1 MKLHPLAQKAISRKS
16 IIALTE
22 QLVAEYIQEKRWNN
36 PDDIR
41 LDIQEM
47 HELILYPASEYR
59 LITSLEL
66 GYLEDEKVLGKT
78 IPKEK
83 TILIDSA
90 IAPPNADPRYAF
102 TFAHEYGHGI
112 LHSEQQ
118 ELFRCSPKRIATST
132 HKDLHEI
139 QANIFSEHL
148 LMPDDL
154 VKFKFQSCYK
164 PSAPLRYFKRGEYW
178 IEAFGVSRRVRIDSY
193 TAYCEALAHPLR
205 PYFSNVSITSLAL
218 KIHRLGLIQ
227 NYSGEA
233 FFENPMGIKNIMR
246 RMTLVN

>member
-16 IIALTE
+16 IITLTE
-22 QLVAEYIQEKRWNN
+22 QLVAEYIQEKRWKN

-47 HELILYPASEYR
+47 HELILYPAAEYR
-59 LITSLEL
+59 LITSLGL

-83 TILIDSA
+83 TILIDST

-102 TFAHEYGHGI
+102 TFAHEYGHGL

-118 ELFRCSPKRIATST
+118 ELFRCSPKRIATPT
-132 HKDLHEI
+132 PKDLHEI

-164 PSAPLRYFKRGEYW
+164 PLTPLRYFKCGEYW
-178 IEAFGVSRRVRIDSY
+178 IETFGVPRRVRVDSY
-193 TAYCEALAHPLR
+193 TAYCEALAYPLR
-205 PYFSNVSITSLAL
+205 PYFSNVSTTSLAL
-218 KIHRLGLIQ
+218 KIHRLELVQ
-227 NYSGEA
+227 NYSGEV

-246 RMTLVN
+246 RMTLAN